1 MRRFLSRGLPLT
13 SLLVLGL
20 VVACGESS
28 SSSGG
33 VIEADS
39 GSFDASTT
47 DSAIADSSTAADA
60 ADASAAVDADADAAK
75 VLPSGLLGPIAYVS
89 RADSPFN
96 GVAFGSYSHF
106 EDWEDSALNTP
117 GVTANPDTLSSSFG
131 ASLIDSVDGDDGV
144 VDGKCVKAVGSCNAA
159 FGNGTITF
167 TFDATVL
174 GALPTH
180 VGIVWTDGSP
190 SSDAI
195 FEAYD
200 DADVLIGTRTAATL
214 GNADNN
220 GTTDEDRFFGVV
232 HPAGVKKV
240 VIKSSSG
247 GVEADHLSYGR

>member
-1 MRRFLSRGLPLT
+1 MYSSMRLLSSRGLPLAC
-13 SLLVLGL
+13 LLVLGL
-20 VVACGESS
+20 VVACEDSSS

-33 VIEADS
+33 VVVADS
-39 GSFDASTT
+39 GSFEASAP
-47 DSAIADSSTAADA
+47 DGAIGDSSTAADA
-60 ADASAAVDADADAAK
+60 ADAAADAAK
-75 VLPSGLLGPIAYVS
+75 VLPAGMIGPIPYVS

-106 EDWEDSALNTP
+106 EDWEDSLLNTP
-117 GVTANPDTLSSSFG
+117 GITAQPNTLSSSFG
-131 ASLIDSVDGDDGV
+131 PTLIDSVDGDDNA
-144 VDGKCVKAVGSCNAA
+144 VDGKCMKGVGSCNSA

-167 TFDATVL
+167 TFDAAVL

-190 SSDAI
+190 SCDAI

-200 DADVLIGTRTAATL
+200 GADVLIGTRTAASV
-214 GNADNN
+214 GNADIN

-232 HPAGVKKV
+232 HPAGVKRI
-240 VIKSSSG
+240 VIKSSLG